1 MARPPL
7 RGSARRVKS
16 QTEMSDFRPSAA
28 TERGGRKWLGL
39 VLLVG
44 VALPLA
50 STFLG
55 LYDRVQYWGKLV
67 HAVDAVC
74 ATLLFGVLLLAWR
87 DVEGVD
93 LADELAA
100 LTSMC
105 AGIFFGVMWEL
116 IEFVIDWA
124 GNSDLQK
131 SNSDTMT
138 DLLWNDVGAAFAAVL
153 AARLYC
159 HWLSARQRQDL
170 GGVATWLVA
179 GPSRVL
185 DRHGFLMTFV
195 AAVAISTV
203 VAVVW
208 FSGRPVPGFAIP

>member
-1 MARPPL
+1 MALTTRPREKATSPDP
-7 RGSARRVKS
+7 GGGAGSSARL
-16 QTEMSDFRPSAA
+16 
-28 TERGGRKWLGL
+28 WLAL
-39 VLLVG
+39 VVLVG

-50 STFLG
+50 STLLG
-55 LYDRVQYWGKLV
+55 LYDRVQHWGKLV
-67 HAVDAVC
+67 HAVDAAC

-87 DVEGVD
+87 DLEGVD

-100 LTSMC
+100 LLSMF

-116 IEFVIDWA
+116 VEFLIDWA
-124 GNSDLQK
+124 RNSDLQK

-138 DLLWNDVGAAFAAVL
+138 DLLWNDVGAAIAAVL
-153 AARLYC
+153 ATRLYC

-170 GGVATWLVA
+170 GGLVTWLVG

-195 AAVAISTV
+195 AAVVISAV
-203 VAVVW
+203 VLVVW

>member
-1 MARPPL
+1 MTLLSRPPDRASSD
-7 RGSARRVKS
+7 RGGAGLSARL
-16 QTEMSDFRPSAA
+16 
-28 TERGGRKWLGL
+28 WLGL

-55 LYDRVQYWGKLV
+55 LYDRVQHWGKLV

-105 AGIFFGVMWEL
+105 AGIFFGVVWEL
-116 IEFVIDWA
+116 VEFVIDWTL
-124 GNSDLQK
+124 NSDLQK

-159 HWLSARQRQDL
+159 HWLSARQRQ
-170 GGVATWLVA
+170 
-179 GPSRVL
+179 
-185 DRHGFLMTFV
+185 
-195 AAVAISTV
+195 
-203 VAVVW
+203 
-208 FSGRPVPGFAIP
+208 